1 MTIEEAIKGLKNV
14 STMFTGYKPNE
25 EMFAMAIESLEWQE
39 EFMNKVYEQNQEAE
53 FYINGRRFR
62 VREVPQ

>member
-1 MTIEEAIKGLKNV
+1 MTITEAKANLNYAIRWNDRPSNESMEMAIK
-14 STMFTGYKPNE
+14 
-25 EMFAMAIESLEWQE
+25 SLEWQE
-39 EFMNKVYEQNQEAE
+39 EFMDTVYEQNLEAE